1 MRSRHNRSDA
11 SVGDQPIVPAKAS
24 DKKDRLQ
31 PLLIDIIDMKI
42 SVFGN
47 QDLDIDNAAIK
58 LIPWLK
64 KQYPETEIKIEDPAG
79 GLVPPEDGEWLIVD
93 TCAPPSPE
101 ATEGQRGIMVF
112 EDLDKFEALRRVSVH
127 DYEVMT
133 ELKLLKKLGK
143 IKKLKIL
150 AVPINFTP
158 KPLRRR

>member
-1 MRSRHNRSDA
+1 
-11 SVGDQPIVPAKAS
+11 
-24 DKKDRLQ
+24 
-31 PLLIDIIDMKI
+31 MKI

-47 QDLDIDNAAIK
+47 PDLKEDKAAIK

-64 KQYPETEIKIEDPAG
+64 KQYPAAEIKVEDPTG

-93 TCAPPSPE
+93 ACAPPSPE
-101 ATEGQRGIMVF
+101 ATEGQGRIMVF

-127 DYEVMT
+127 DYEVIT

-150 AVPINFTP
+150 AVPIKFTP
-158 KPLRRR
+158 KTLCRR